1 MKVDG
6 GTKTNTKWIAINH
19 QASSLFNVI
28 ANGTFTAT
36 NINRSKWQ
44 SLIKGSS
51 LQEKCNKEGVNI
63 HGGRNDRKM
72 YVRIG
77 IVANDNRYCN
87 SCNSCIGFGT
97 SITGCDDK
105 VRKMACGNI
114 HACGRKDKNTPAFG
128 YILVQ

>member
-6 GTKTNTKWIAINH
+6 SAETDTKWIAINH
-19 QASSLFNVI
+19 EASSLLDVI
-28 ANGTFTAT
+28 VHDKFTPT
-36 NINRSKWQ
+36 NTTKSKWQ

-51 LQEKCNKEGVNI
+51 LQENCNKEGFNI

-77 IVANDNRYCN
+77 IVANDNWYCD

-97 SITGCDDK
+97 SVTGCDGK
-105 VRKMACGNI
+105 VRFMSCGNI
-114 HACGRKDKNTPAFG
+114 HACYSTYKNTATFG
-128 YILVQ
+128 YILIQ